1 MNEKINEIIKSIL
14 DNLTDEQK
22 EKAKKCKTM
31 DELMAFAG
39 QEGLE
44 LPDEAR
50 DNVNGGCVSCD
61 LCSENDPYWTCEE
74 YNDCPRDYGDLQC
87 AHIY

>member
-31 DELMAFAG
+31 DELVAFAG

-44 LPDEAR
+44 LPDEAL
-50 DNVNGGCVSCD
+50 DYVNGGCGG
-61 LCSENDPYWTCEE
+61 CE
-74 YNDCPRDYGDLQC
+74 DCNCNWVQESPGWYTKG
-87 AHIY
+87 